1 MEPNDITFR
10 PSKSEPEVVMR
21 WTEDGRVFWRGREV
35 ETDDELRAMMRD
47 LYATLT
53 ASVPL
58 VEHF

>member
-1 MEPNDITFR
+1 MESEDVTFQL
-10 PSKSEPEVVMR
+10 SESEPEVVMR

-47 LYATLT
+47 LHATLS